1 MQLGIFAK
9 TFPRPAFEQTFAAAR
24 ACGLTCLQFN
34 FLCAGLPT
42 LPDSIESSLSQSIQ
56 AALQRHSL
64 SMAAVSGTCNLI
76 HPDPLQR
83 SNDLSRLETLI
94 RAARSI
100 STTVVTLCTGTRDP
114 SDMWRAHPGNR
125 STEAWKDLIKSLER
139 ILHTAQECDVVLG
152 VEPEPANVIDSA
164 IKARKLLDEVR
175 SPWLK
180 IVFDAANL
188 IQPQCLEE
196 QERVLRGA
204 VDLLGPDIAIA
215 HAKDVMPG
223 VSLRHVAAGSGA
235 LNYAVCLSL
244 LHDTGFDGPLILHGL
259 QENEVPASVA
269 FLNARLK
276 SVHRDR
282 ASDHNALPH
291 PRQN

>member
-9 TFPRPAFEQTFAAAR
+9 IFPRPAFEQTFAAAR
-24 ACGLTCLQFN
+24 ASGLTCLQFN
-34 FLCAGLPT
+34 FSCAGLPT
-42 LPDSIESSLSQSIQ
+42 LPDSIESTLSQSIQ
-56 AALQRHSL
+56 AALQRHSM

-76 HPDPLQR
+76 HPDALQR
-83 SNDLSRLETLI
+83 SNDLSRLKTLI
-94 RAARSI
+94 RAARGI
-100 STTVVTLCTGTRDP
+100 STRVVTLCSGTQDP
-114 SDMWRAHPGNR
+114 SDMWRTHPANG
-125 STEAWKDLIKSLER
+125 SKEAWQDLLKSLER
-139 ILHTAQECDVVLG
+139 LLPTAQECDVVLG

-164 IKARKLLDEVR
+164 IRARKLLDEAR

-188 IQPQCLEE
+188 IQPQCLDE
-196 QERVLRGA
+196 QERVLRCA

-215 HAKDVMPG
+215 HAKDVTPG
-223 VSLRHVAAGSGA
+223 TPFRHVAAGSGA
-235 LNYAVCLSL
+235 LNYPVYLSL
-244 LHDTGFDGPLILHGL
+244 LHDAGFDGPLILHSL

-269 FLNARLK
+269 FLSERLK
-276 SVHRDR
+276 TVHGHR